1 MGCGRVGSSLA
12 TELELLGHT
21 VSIIDQSR
29 EAFRRLG
36 PDFKGRTI
44 SGIGF
49 DRDTLLEAG
58 IETADAFAAVSN
70 GDNSNILAARV
81 ARETY
86 GVANVVAR
94 IYDPGRAEIYQ
105 RLGIPTVATVLWAT
119 DQIMRRLVPEGALMR
134 IAIAG
139 AGNVG
144 RAIARELLDNGHE
157 VLLIDR
163 DPKALKLDSVPDAQ
177 WLMADACEI
186 SSLDKAALSTA
197 QVLVAATGDDKV
209 NLVASLLAK
218 TEYGVPRVVAR
229 INHPKNEWMF
239 DSSWGVDVAVSTPR
253 IISALVEEAVS
264 VGDVVRLFSFRQG
277 EANLVELTLPDDSS
291 CIGKTVEEIELPDN
305 ASLAAIV
312 RDGRV
317 ISPTAADVFSAG
329 DELLF
334 VASATAEDLIKG
346 CFIKS

>member
-1 MGCGRVGSSLA
+1 MHVVIMGCGRVGSSLA

-119 DQIMRRLVPEGALMR
+119 DQIMRRLVPEGSRSEWRDATSTIDL
-134 IAIAG
+134 A
-139 AGNVG
+139 
-144 RAIARELLDNGHE
+144 E
-157 VLLIDR
+157 VH
-163 DPKALKLDSVPDAQ
+163 PHGQ
-177 WLMADACEI
+177 WLGIPI
-186 SSLDKAALSTA
+186 S
-197 QVLVAATGDDKV
+197 V
-209 NLVASLLAK
+209 
-218 TEYGVPRVVAR
+218 
-229 INHPKNEWMF
+229 
-239 DSSWGVDVAVSTPR
+239 
-253 IISALVEEAVS
+253 
-264 VGDVVRLFSFRQG
+264 
-277 EANLVELTLPDDSS
+277 
-291 CIGKTVEEIELPDN
+291 IE
-305 ASLAAIV
+305 
-312 RDGRV
+312 
-317 ISPTAADVFSAG
+317 
-329 DELLF
+329 
-334 VASATAEDLIKG
+334 SATTARVAFLTRLAEGLVPNEHTVLQEGDLLHMI
-346 CFIKS
+346 IETTRVSEVEVILANPPEERS